1 MRFLPHAALGGAV
14 AATAMLLAGCGGGGP
29 AAPRTTTIT
38 VAPPPPS
45 SSTTP
50 AQTSTSTP
58 PPGASPPTSYDEAMA
73 KFAAAKVDDGVK
85 GQFTS
90 PTGNIYCDIGTDGS
104 TNGCEL
110 KTGRIAPPTA
120 SFCPAGGATDIGRV
134 QFTPQG
140 PVAVCNS
147 DTIAKEGVGVLKY
160 GTISRIQGSPLQCV
174 SESIGMTCVD
184 TGQKKGF
191 FMARDTFRI
200 F

>member
-1 MRFLPHAALGGAV
+1 MDITRRALLPAIAASAL
-14 AATAMLLAGCGGGGP
+14 LLAACGGGTP
-29 AAPRTTTIT
+29 ATPRTTTIT
-38 VAPPPPS
+38 VPPPAATSTTPAPS
-45 SSTTP
+45 SSTT
-50 AQTSTSTP
+50 TTP
-58 PPGASPPTSYDEAMA
+58 TAAPPTSYDQAQA
-73 KFAAAKVDDGVK
+73 KFAAAQVDDGVK

-120 SFCPAGGATDIGRV
+120 SFCPAGGAPDIGRV

-140 PVAVCNS
+140 PIAVCNS
-147 DTIAKEGVGVLKY
+147 DTIAKDGVGVLKY

-184 TGQKKGF
+184 TSQKKGF

>member
-1 MRFLPHAALGGAV
+1 MDITRRTLLPVIA
-14 AATAMLLAGCGGGGP
+14 AATLLLAGCGAGTP
-29 AAPRTTTIT
+29 ATPRTTTIT
-38 VAPPPPS
+38 VPAPPATSTSAP
-45 SSTTP
+45 SSTT
-50 AQTSTSTP
+50 ATTP
-58 PPGASPPTSYDEAMA
+58 SATPPTSYDQAQA
-73 KFAAAKVDDGVK
+73 KFAAAQVDDGVK

-90 PTGNIYCDIGTDGS
+90 PTGNIYCDIGTDAS

-120 SFCPAGGATDIGRV
+120 SFCPAGGAPDIGRV
-134 QFTPQG
+134 QFSPQG
-140 PVAVCNS
+140 PIAVCNS

-184 TGQKKGF
+184 TSQKKGF